1 MRHLIIITLS
11 IIIFSCNPKTSEEY
25 NAEAELLEQEGK
37 FDQAIPLLDK
47 AIEKDPNNLYALT
60 NRAVD
65 KTIIKDYNGAIND
78 YSLIISIDSNNVL
91 AYLNRGRNKIRI
103 EQYYEATK
111 DFDLALLKKISF
123 IDTFKSKSPKEA
135 MKMTKEIMKMS
146 EFSATTEEILFSR
159 GRALFE
165 IDSLNSALNDFNN
178 CIKMNY
184 SLSDCYYWRAFVYIN
199 GGMRLK
205 GCEDLHKSHELG
217 DSFAMQEIN
226 KYCVSK

>member
-65 KTIIKDYNGAIND
+65 KTTIKDYNGAIND

-111 DFDLALLKKISF
+111 DFDLALLKKNSF

-146 EFSATTEEILFSR
+146 YL
-159 GRALFE
+159 
-165 IDSLNSALNDFNN
+165 
-178 CIKMNY
+178 
-184 SLSDCYYWRAFVYIN
+184 
-199 GGMRLK
+199 
-205 GCEDLHKSHELG
+205 
-217 DSFAMQEIN
+217 
-226 KYCVSK
+226 